1 MRRTASEVLRN
12 LEMRIARLERQSN
25 QDMIKYLNDEVDNL
39 SQALKDGKNAKAKE
53 HAQNIHGASEG
64 IKKAFQGAMQAF
76 ANAYFGQTTI
86 KITVRD
92 GSKFSFA
99 RISKNVMDDVDKG
112 EDLQNVMT
120 QGIPALKKEIK
131 NLKSNQTK
139 ALATFKDLMPFK

>member
-12 LEMRIARLERQSN
+12 LEMRVARLERQSN

-53 HAQNIHGASEG
+53 HAQNIHSASGG

-76 ANAYFGQTTI
+76 ANAYLGQTTI

-92 GSKFSFA
+92 ESKFSFA

-112 EDLQNVMT
+112 ENLQDVMT
-120 QGIPALKKEIK
+120 HGIPALKKEIK
-131 NLKSNQTK
+131 DLKSNQTK